1 MLGKKQN
8 GRERSGNVV
17 LCWRKSRVLYIGMYY
32 FIYSVGFARN
42 EMEKIAGY
50 IADVIGDFDGNKE
63 RITEEVISLCE
74 KFPIYNK

>member
-1 MLGKKQN
+1 VEGSFFLLGKKQN

-42 EMEKIAGY
+42 EMEKIAWNRQKTLE
-50 IADVIGDFDGNKE
+50 IPAI
-63 RITEEVISLCE
+63 L
-74 KFPIYNK
+74 